1 MKNINWI
8 TLAMGLMCGAFG
20 GVFAHKTVH
29 NDTHFLDAATSVFMF
44 GSAIYI
50 TRKALNGGK
59 L

>member
-1 MKNINWI
+1 
-8 TLAMGLMCGAFG
+8 MGLMCGAFG

-29 NDTHFLDAATSVFMF
+29 NDTHFLDATTSVFMF

>member
-8 TLAMGLMCGAFG
+8 TLAMGLMCASFG

-29 NDTHFLDAATSVFMF
+29 NDTRFAVTSVFMF

-50 TRKALNGGK
+50 TRRALNGGK